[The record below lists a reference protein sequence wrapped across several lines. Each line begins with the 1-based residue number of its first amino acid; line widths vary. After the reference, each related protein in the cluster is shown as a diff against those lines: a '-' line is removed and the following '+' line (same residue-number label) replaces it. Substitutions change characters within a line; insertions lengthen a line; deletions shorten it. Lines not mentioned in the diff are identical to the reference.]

1 MLPLVKNDPWL
12 EPVVKQVDKRH
23 ETNAVTAGGTANGL
37 PPRIISR

>member
-23 ETNAVTAGGTANGL
+23 DRSKANHFF
-37 PPRIISR
+37 PKSFSEASI